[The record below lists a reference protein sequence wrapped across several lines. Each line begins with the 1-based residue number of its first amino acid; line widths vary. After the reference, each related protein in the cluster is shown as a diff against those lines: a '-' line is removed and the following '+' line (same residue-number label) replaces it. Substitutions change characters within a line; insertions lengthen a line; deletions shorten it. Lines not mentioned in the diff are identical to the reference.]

1 MKQLDSKKK
10 VIISLAG
17 LVLIAGGIIVY
28 KNKILSS
35 GNDSIVSGNGRV
47 EATEVYIATKVPG
60 RLKDIIVSEG
70 ELVKKDQVL
79 AIMDT
84 LSLEAQLKQL
94 HAQLAQSEAQ
104 LEAAKRKLNRS
115 ATLVKEGASSQ
126 QDVDDDRTRVKVS
139 EASRDEIQ
147 ASIERIQVEI
157 NDSTLKAPRDGRV
170 QYLISRPGEVLSAGG
185 RILNLLDLSDVY
197 MTFFLPTEAA
207 GRVSLNSEARIIVDA
222 AKDYV
227 IPAKV
232 SFIASEAQF
241 TPKTVE
247 TANEREKL
255 MFRVKVKIP
264 TELLSKYI
272 EQVKTG
278 LPGVGFIKLDQDSEW
293 PEKLQKN
300 LINE

>member
-1 MKQLDSKKK
+1 MKQVDSKQK
-10 VIISLAG
+10 IMISIVG
-17 LVLIAGGIIVY
+17 VVLVVGGFFFY
-28 KNKILSS
+28 KNKFLNTSDD
-35 GNDSIVSGNGRV
+35 NIVSGNGRV
-47 EATEVYIATKVPG
+47 EAVEVYIATKVPG
-60 RLKDIIVSEG
+60 RLKEIIVNEG

-79 AIMDT
+79 AVMDT

-94 HAQLAQSEAQ
+94 QAQLAQADAQ
-104 LEAAKRKLNRS
+104 LEAAKRKFQRS
-115 ATLVKEGASSQ
+115 SVLVKEGASSQ
-126 QDVDDDRTRVKVS
+126 QEVDDDKTRVKVS
-139 EASRDEIQ
+139 EASKEAIK
-147 ASIERIQVEI
+147 ANIERLQVEI

-197 MTFFLPTEAA
+197 MTFFLPTESA

-264 TELLSKYI
+264 SSLLSNHI

-278 LPGVGFIKLDQDSEW
+278 LPGVGFIKLDPESEW

-300 LINE
+300 LVNE